1 MQSLSIDS
9 SSHHSTCCISL
20 FRFVPAG
27 QGCQGPRV
35 RIVGGLGFV
44 GFASVLGFVWRV
56 VLRLGSFVH
65 GVMVGCLLFN
75 GLFREL
81 LMFGFRLV
89 GVVAGCA
96 SLCRFVIAIRLRA
109 QYNLYLEKKASL
121 IY

>member
-56 VLRLGSFVH
+56 VLRLSSFMH
-65 GVMVGCLLFN
+65 GVMVECLLFN

-81 LMFGFRLV
+81 LMFGFRWV

-96 SLCRFVIAIRLRA
+96 SLYRFVIAIRLRA
-109 QYNLYLEKKASL
+109 QYNLLVERESL